1 MVDQK
6 FENHENFVING
17 KYDDEEVPELNREDY
32 YDDHSGIFPK
42 KYLTPITIGGAG
54 LFIVVI
60 LLIVFLSGPKETN
73 DDNQLLLLQT
83 KIQQMEQKFE
93 SMGSVDQTL
102 DRLGKLEQKLSLVS
116 DNFEHFNSTIAS
128 QIDQIIKE
136 LSVLHQKSSN
146 KPQPVKS
153 AQKQTK
159 PQYHQVRPKET
170 LWGISRQY
178 GLTLDQLRRYNR
190 MGSNATIQPGQKLKL
205 TPN

>member
-54 LFIVVI
+54 LFIVVV
-60 LLIVFLSGPKETN
+60 LLTVFLSGPKET
-73 DDNQLLLLQT
+73 DDDKQLLLLQT
-83 KIQQMEQKFE
+83 KIQQLEQEFA
-93 SMGSVDQTL
+93 SMGSFDQTL

-116 DNFEHFNSTIAS
+116 DKFEHFNSTVAT

-136 LSVLHQKSSN
+136 LSVLQQKSAQ
-146 KPQPVKS
+146 KPQPVTS
-153 AQKQTK
+153 AQKQSK

-178 GLTLDQLRRYNR
+178 GLTLDQLRSYNR